1 MAKMH
6 IEQISAVPVVVPMK
20 RAVRTASGA
29 ILEAPLLLVDLATK
43 DGAVGR
49 CYLFGFQ
56 KFTLKPLRDLVSALG
71 AMIAGDALAPRAI
84 SEKLRARTRL
94 FGARGLVGMALSAID
109 MAAWDAAARAAGLP
123 LARFLGG
130 VPRPVPA
137 YLGNGVGVVPAA
149 EAGRDAEELA
159 KLGFHAIKLR
169 IGHERLADD
178 LAAVRAVRSAL
189 PPEVALMTDYNQGL
203 DAAEAIRRGRALD
216 GEGLYWIEEPV
227 RAEDFAGTAAVAAA
241 IETPVQIGENFQ
253 SPFEVER
260 ALAANA
266 SDFVMLDAQQVGGV
280 TGWLAGMALAAAAG
294 KACSSHLFQ
303 EFSAHLLA
311 VTPTAGW
318 LEWFDIAD
326 PVLKEPLALANGM
339 ATAPERP
346 GAGIDW
352 DDKAVA
358 RYRLD

>member
-1 MAKMH
+1 MNDTAH
-6 IEQISAVPVVVPMK
+6 PYSPRTLAAQALGRIEPHTKAVVP
-20 RAVRTASGA
+20 
-29 ILEAPLLLVDLATK
+29 PLHVSTT
-43 DGAVGR
+43 
-49 CYLFGFQ
+49 Y
-56 KFTLKPLRDLVSALG
+56 LRDPDNAYRSGFAYGRPDNETVRHAESIVAALEG
-71 AMIAGDALAPRAI
+71 AKAAL
-84 SEKLRARTRL
+84 L
-94 FGARGLVGMALSAID
+94 FGAGMAAATAAI
-109 MAAWDAAARAAGLP
+109 MALP
-123 LARFLGG
+123 PGRIIASQVMYWALRDWLVREAPRF
-130 VPRPVPA
+130 
-137 YLGNGVGVVPAA
+137 
-149 EAGRDAEELA
+149 
-159 KLGFHAIKLR
+159 
-169 IGHERLADD
+169 GHSVD
-178 LAAVRAVRSAL
+178 LVDTSDLDAVRAVRKAL
-189 PPEVALMTDYNQGL
+189 PSGVALMTDYNQGL
-203 DAAEAIRRGRALD
+203 DVAEAIRRGRALD

-227 RAEDFAGTAAVAAA
+227 RAEDFAGAAQVAAA
-241 IETPVQIGENFQ
+241 IATPVQIGENFQ

-260 ALAANA
+260 ALAAGA

-352 DDKAVA
+352 DEMAVA